1 MTTIHAK
8 LLYVKDLPIYR
19 REKPYQILSHLPN
32 LGDIAPSNLEFE
44 AVEEAIQDIRLA
56 DRPFTL
62 DDNGFCHATAPT
74 SFSDWDSRSKVE
86 ECYLPEVKSLLKRLV
101 DGADEVEIFDWRER
115 RRQMGTPATP
125 SLDTSQTP
133 RPPNMNDPADPLQPA
148 KQAHVDQS
156 PTGAIKRVKTMKGD
170 RASSLLEGRLRI
182 INLWRPTETVE
193 NWPLA
198 LCDGASMTRDDLL
211 ETDLVRRDYVGST
224 MFAKYR
230 PGYSWYYLSNQRP
243 EEVCLIKNFDSDETV
258 KAQCEYRLIVA
269 E

>member
-1 MTTIHAK
+1 M
-8 LLYVKDLPIYR
+8 
-19 REKPYQILSHLPN
+19 
-32 LGDIAPSNLEFE
+32 
-44 AVEEAIQDIRLA
+44 AVDETIQDVRLA

-62 DDNGFCHATAPT
+62 DDNGFCHVTAPT

-101 DGADEVEIFDWRER
+101 DGADEVEIFDWR
-115 RRQMGTPATP
+115 
-125 SLDTSQTP
+125 TP

-156 PTGAIKRVKTMKGD
+156 PAGAIKRVKTVKGD

-198 LCDGASMTRDDLL
+198 LCDGASITRDDLL

-230 PGYSWYYLSNQRP
+230 PGYHWYYLSNQRP

-258 KAQCEYRLIVA
+258 KAQYSAHASFEQQNAPPHHLPRSSIEVRALVF
-269 E
+269 